1 MSDSVSEDVRKRG
14 GKWCAYV
21 DDKLT
26 RAEKER
32 SPKKHKGK
40 KVGSVQKTPSGK
52 IRMKARACYPSKKKA
67 NNAMA
72 AAMMEGERDLR
83 TLVRE
88 FMEIQAGIEGLSM
101 LAPHIAGFLDGLIS
115 AGDTKERV
123 LAMLMKLRG
132 YRDQIPAP
140 VHRAME
146 IVVPG
151 FRSFEHF
158 EDMVM
163 SMSED
168 ELDRRLARLLSLI
181 QTGRLAGMAT

>member
-1 MSDSVSEDVRKRG
+1 MSNTNEDVRKVG
-14 GKWCAYV
+14 NKFCAYV

-26 RAEKER
+26 KAEKEGN
-32 SPKKHKGK
+32 PKKYKGQAA
-40 KVGSVQKTPSGK
+40 GSIQKTPSGK

-88 FMEIQAGIEGLSM
+88 FMELQAGIEGLSM
-101 LAPHIAGFLDGLIS
+101 LAPHIVGFLDGLIS

-123 LAMLMKLRG
+123 LAMLMKFKG

-140 VHRAME
+140 IHRAME

-181 QTGRLAGMAT
+181 QTGRLAGMTT

>member
-1 MSDSVSEDVRKRG
+1 MRI
-14 GKWCAYV
+14 
-21 DDKLT
+21 
-26 RAEKER
+26 AE
-32 SPKKHKGK
+32 S
-40 KVGSVQKTPSGK
+40 
-52 IRMKARACYPSKKKA
+52 
-67 NNAMA
+67 
-72 AAMMEGERDLR
+72 DLR
-83 TLVRE
+83 LLIHE
-88 FMEIQAGIEGLSM
+88 FIEVQAGIESLSM

-123 LAMLMKLRG
+123 LAMLMKFKG

-140 VHRAME
+140 IHRAME

-163 SMSED
+163 GMSED